1 MTLTRAA
8 LAPGPTLAV
17 VAVLALAAAV
27 ISLPARAQAPADP
40 LPESPGKALVA
51 SACTVC
57 HQIEVVTAQR
67 HTAAEWGDVVGKMVD
82 RGATLTD
89 AEQDQVQDYLAKN
102 FGVAGAAAPAT
113 APAEASPAQPAP
125 PPPTPPEPPKG
136 G

>member
-1 MTLTRAA
+1 MMTPTRAA
-8 LAPGPTLAV
+8 LAPAL
-17 VAVLALAAAV
+17 AVLALTAAIV
-27 ISLPARAQAPADP
+27 SLPARAQAPADP
-40 LPESPGKALVA
+40 LPEGPGKALVA

-67 HTAAEWGDVVGKMVD
+67 HTAAEWDEVIGKMID

-102 FGVAGAAAPAT
+102 FGVGGTAAPAT
-113 APAEASPAQPAP
+113 PPAEAAPP